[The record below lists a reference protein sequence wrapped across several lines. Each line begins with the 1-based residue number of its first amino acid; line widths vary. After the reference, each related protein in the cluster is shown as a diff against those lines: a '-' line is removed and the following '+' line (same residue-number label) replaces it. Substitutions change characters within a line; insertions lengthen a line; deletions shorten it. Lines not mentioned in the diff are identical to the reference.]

1 MTVQRNWRITKASSR
16 HCYCSMCI
24 SSSRMNTRAPSGL
37 APCHPGGSALSQCGC
52 TEALGVQSPLQS
64 CRNSPPHFL
73 LSLSLSAPGSLGVWR
88 LALFLNS
95 FPPGHRPTQ
104 VLSCPEWEPKQAHL
118 VLLLAHD
125 WGGTRQSSCV
135 NNGSVGLPCK
145 QVAPP
150 LAGFCAASSPRS
162 LEGRGPLFLKPL
174 PSAPLSTHVTGLQ
187 ASIVLRKSAVVR
199 GSLEPRRGHVPCR
212 DLALSR
218 VVSKEVVEGCSGS
231 PFRASR
237 SHTGLAS
244 QF

>member
-1 MTVQRNWRITKASSR
+1 ML
-16 HCYCSMCI
+16 CSL
-24 SSSRMNTRAPSGL
+24 T
-37 APCHPGGSALSQCGC
+37 
-52 TEALGVQSPLQS
+52 
-64 CRNSPPHFL
+64 
-73 LSLSLSAPGSLGVWR
+73 LSLLDTAQCRCFHAQSGSQGR
-88 LALFLNS
+88 
-95 FPPGHRPTQ
+95 HT
-104 VLSCPEWEPKQAHL
+104 LSCSWRMTG
-118 VLLLAHD
+118 
-125 WGGTRQSSCV
+125 GGTRQSSCV

-187 ASIVLRKSAVVR
+187 ASLVLRKSAVVR

-218 VVSKEVVEGCSGS
+218 VVSKEVVEGCSVS

-237 SHTGLAS
+237 SHTVLVS